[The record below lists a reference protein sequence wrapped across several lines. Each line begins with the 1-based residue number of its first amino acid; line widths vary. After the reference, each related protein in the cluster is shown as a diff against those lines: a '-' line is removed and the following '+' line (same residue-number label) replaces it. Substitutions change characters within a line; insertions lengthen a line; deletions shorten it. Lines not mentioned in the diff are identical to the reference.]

1 MSGTKD
7 KAKGKYD
14 QTVGKIK
21 EETGDAIDDDE
32 MEAEGQAQRVKGH
45 VNETKG
51 KAKDA
56 LDD

>member
-14 QTVGKIK
+14 QIAGKIK
-21 EETGDAIDDDE
+21 EETGDVLDDQK
-32 MEAEGQAQRVKGH
+32 MENEGKAQQVKGH
-45 VNETKG
+45 VSETIG
-51 KAKDA
+51 KVKSA